1 MKKRYLSDY
10 TLEEQADPRTGKSRS
25 VPKYRGRTYRF
36 VLQGEKLRRTKL
48 LFAGLT
54 GGSVLA
60 LLAAFL
66 TNAPVGHRWYV
77 MMPLALIL
85 LPLFLQGE
93 SCVLLL
99 RAGENVKRSERDRI
113 ESRTGVTSLL
123 NCFFSLFSLAGHL
136 VSMVLYQE
144 TIPDVVYLAAAAVT
158 FACSLTVFLN
168 RGALKTV
175 EAEH

>member
-1 MKKRYLSDY
+1 M
-10 TLEEQADPRTGKSRS
+10 
-25 VPKYRGRTYRF
+25 
-36 VLQGEKLRRTKL
+36 
-48 LFAGLT
+48 
-54 GGSVLA
+54 
-60 LLAAFL
+60 
-66 TNAPVGHRWYV
+66 
-77 MMPLALIL
+77 L

-123 NCFFSLFSLAGHL
+123 NCFFSLFSLAGHM